1 MLKNFKKALKR
12 AFTITELVIVIA
24 VIAILAA
31 VLIPTFSNVIEK
43 ANQSAAMQNCRAA
56 ISDYGTPEPGLVV
69 SEGKDAEKD
78 YYYLYM
84 NGGIHLLDGVELV
97 EAASVNAAGDY
108 TVSLTATG
116 NADADRNEPANWSSH
131 TLTVSSSD
139 KIDGV
144 YMSKP
149 ITINGTNYVSVFVR
163 QCVKAT
169 EADPLTNFYSTAY
182 IYSGVYFSWSPNEKV
197 SSSDETE
204 VDVAMTDTFD
214 VTVTAVVSGT

>member
-84 NGGIHLLDGVELV
+84 NGGIHLLDGVEQV
-97 EAASVNAAGDY
+97 TDVTVNAAGDY
-108 TVSLTATG
+108 TVSLTASNGGT
-116 NADADRNEPANWSSH
+116 DRNEPANWSSH

-139 KIDGV
+139 EIDGV

-204 VDVAMTDTFD
+204 VNVAMTDTFD